1 MRLALALPPARLHR
15 LRVLYRLVV
24 AELSVLRHL
33 YTYNKAALVFK
44 HSQANGKRTIQ
55 PLLGPTVHPYALDN
69 IMPQD
74 MGDLPN
80 VLRALF
86 VPLGICRGGL
96 GDIGPNFLAKG
107 YVE

>member
-1 MRLALALPPARLHR
+1 MPFRRLDSTGFGFFIDSLSPSSVSFVIFTPTIKRLEFTIFLEPTNR
-15 LRVLYRLVV
+15 
-24 AELSVLRHL
+24 
-33 YTYNKAALVFK
+33 
-44 HSQANGKRTIQ
+44 RTIQ